1 MKEFQINFSA
11 PMIRAILEGRKTQDR
26 RIVGRSHL
34 PWIENGIWKE
44 RRIPYGLAGD
54 RLWVKEPW
62 KTDKSL
68 DDKQPSM
75 FCNSPIEYV
84 ATGDIEKHGALFG
97 NTDGKIRAPI
107 NMPRWAS
114 RIDLAI
120 ADVRIERV
128 QGITETNAIAEGAKR
143 FACLPSKHAFGQD
156 ARWSMGTPT
165 RTDQCF
171 GSARYAFANQ
181 FSRINGKN
189 AWYENP
195 MVWVIEFSLN
205 KAG

>member
-1 MKEFQINFSA
+1 MV
-11 PMIRAILEGRKTQDR
+11 RAILEGRKTQDR

-34 PWIENGIWKE
+34 AWIENGAWKK

-54 RLWVKEPW
+54 RLWIKEPW

-75 FCNSPIEYV
+75 FCKWPVKYL
-84 ATGDIEKHGALFG
+84 ATGDIKKHGALFG
-97 NTDGKIRAPI
+97 NTDGKIRASI

-114 RIDLAI
+114 RIELAI

-128 QGITETNAIAEGAKR
+128 QDITEADAIAEGAKR
-143 FACLPSKHAFGQD
+143 FDCLPSIHPFGHD
-156 ARWSMGTPT
+156 SRWSMETPT
-165 RTDQCF
+165 STDQCL
-171 GSARYAFANQ
+171 GSARYAFANH
-181 FSRINGKN
+181 FNRIHGKS

-195 MVWVIEFSLN
+195 LVWVIDFRL
-205 KAG
+205 A